1 MSLVVACLDVW
12 AEAVRREVQRAA
24 PAGWQLR
31 FAQSYDAAHQQA
43 LAAGADALLPGFA
56 WVDEALLA
64 AAPGVRWVHK
74 WGIGI
79 DAIDL
84 AALRRRGI
92 GLAITSGANSQ
103 PVAELALALTLAVY
117 RRIPYVNRVMRQG
130 LWPTPEMRETCFQIQ
145 GKTVGLYGFGQIGR
159 RLAQL
164 LLGFEVRILY
174 HDQQAA
180 PAETEAR
187 LRARRVGLDE
197 LLATSDILSL
207 HAPLTEATRQVINA
221 RSLAA
226 MKPGAILINTSRGGL
241 IDEAALHAALI
252 SGHLRGAGLDAF
264 DPEPPSMDNPLLQL
278 EQVVLTPHAGGGV
291 FDNVEHVARHAFG
304 NLARWAGG
312 QTVGAP
318 DLILAPAGAATGPT

>member
-1 MSLVVACLDVW
+1 
-12 AEAVRREVQRAA
+12 VRREVQRAA

-43 LAAGADALLPGFA
+43 LAAGAQALLPGFA
-56 WVDEALLA
+56 RVDEALLA

-92 GLAITSGANSQ
+92 GLAITAGANSQ
-103 PVAELALALTLAVY
+103 PVAEMALALMLAVY
-117 RRIPYVNRVMRQG
+117 RRIPYVNRAIRQG

-145 GKTVGLYGFGQIGR
+145 GKTVGLYGFGQIGQ

-164 LLGFEVRILY
+164 LQGFEVQILY
-174 HDQQAA
+174 HDLQAA
-180 PAETEAR
+180 PPETEAR

-207 HAPLTEATRQVINA
+207 HARRPDRRGRLVRGLAVRALARCRPGRLRPRATGPEQPLA
-221 RSLAA
+221 
-226 MKPGAILINTSRGGL
+226 
-241 IDEAALHAALI
+241 
-252 SGHLRGAGLDAF
+252 GAG
-264 DPEPPSMDNPLLQL
+264 
-278 EQVVLTPHAGGGV
+278 AGGG
-291 FDNVEHVARHAFG
+291 DAACR
-304 NLARWAGG
+304 RWR
-312 QTVGAP
+312 V
-318 DLILAPAGAATGPT
+318 